1 MSMSEK
7 TEEKKEKKNRDD
19 NMTLYPHQ
27 HQQTYKI
34 FLMLYLRSCH
44 RTGICDGGQGRGYE
58 IFAATKKEEVEVGQC

>member
-44 RTGICDGGQGRGYE
+44 RTGICDGG
-58 IFAATKKEEVEVGQC
+58 